1 MHVLRS
7 GSEGNVG
14 HNPMRITI
22 DDRDAV
28 IRLEEK
34 GSGTRRIV
42 VEMKDPGA
50 YSPRLHWDTQYP
62 PELIKAILEVKG
74 AAWLCD
80 EIARDEDPL
89 YVRSDLMMSL
99 LSYVRESDFV
109 GKLVLDFGCGSG
121 ASTVIIARM
130 FPRCRVLG
138 VELDERL
145 LELARLRIQH
155 YRLDN
160 VDLLRSPAA
169 DRIPEQALGVDFIL
183 LSAVWEHLLPAERP
197 LLLLQMWESLKLQG
211 VLFVNQTPDARFP
224 MEAHTTRLPLLN
236 YLPDR
241 VALWCAHRFAR
252 TVSPTAPWASLLKMG
267 IRGGTPGEILGILSQ
282 SPCSPV
288 LLQPKAHGITRQSDI
303 YYRSAQRRLHQR
315 YRGVKRACIVG
326 AFELAPMWGIPIAPY
341 VSLAIRKSRGV
352 SDQATKHRTEV

>member
-1 MHVLRS
+1 MLRC

-14 HNPMRITI
+14 HDQMRTTI

-28 IRLEEK
+28 IKVEEK

-62 PELIKAILEVKG
+62 PELIKSVLDVKG

-99 LSYVRESDFV
+99 LSYVRESHFD
-109 GKLVLDFGCGSG
+109 GKLDLDFGCGSG

-130 FPRCRVLG
+130 FPRCRILG
-138 VELDERL
+138 VELDEKL
-145 LELARLRIQH
+145 LELAPLRSQH

-160 VDLLRSPAA
+160 VDLLRSPSA
-169 DRIPEQALGVDFIL
+169 DRIPEQAQGVDFVL
-183 LSAVWEHLLPAERP
+183 LWAVWEHLLPAERP
-197 LLLLQMWESLKLQG
+197 LLLLQMWESSTLQG

-224 MEAHTTRLPLLN
+224 MEAHTTKLPLLN

-241 VALWCAHRFAR
+241 VAALWCAHRFAK
-252 TVSPTAPWASLLKMG
+252 TATPTTSWESLLRMG
-267 IRGGTPGEILGILSQ
+267 VRGGTPGEILGILSQ
-282 SPCSPV
+282 SRSSPV
-288 LLQPKAHGITRQSDI
+288 LLRPRGHRVKRQSDI
-303 YYRSAQRRLHQR
+303 YYRSAQRRLQQR

-326 AFELAPMWGIPIAPY
+326 AVELAPTLGIPIAPY
-341 VSLAIRKSRGV
+341 VSLAIRKSRGSV
-352 SDQATKHRTEV
+352 QPGHQA

>member
-1 MHVLRS
+1 
-7 GSEGNVG
+7 
-14 HNPMRITI
+14 MRITI

-28 IRLEEK
+28 IRVEEK

-42 VEMKDPGA
+42 VEMKDRRA

-62 PELIKAILEVKG
+62 PELIKAVLGVKG

-99 LSYVRESDFV
+99 LSYVEENDFD

-138 VELDERL
+138 VELDERF
-145 LELARLRIQH
+145 LELARLRSQH

-160 VDLLRSPAA
+160 VDLIRSPSA

-183 LSAVWEHLLPAERP
+183 LSAVWEHLMPAERP
-197 LLLLQMWESLKLQG
+197 LLLLQMWESLTMQG

-224 MEAHTTRLPLLN
+224 IEAHTTGLPLLN
-236 YLPDR
+236 YLPDC
-241 VALWCAHRFAR
+241 VALRCAHGFSKR
-252 TVSPTAPWASLLKMG
+252 VSPTTPWASLLRMG

-282 SPCSPV
+282 SPYSPV

-303 YYRSAQRRLHQR
+303 YYRSAQRRLQQR

-326 AFELAPMWGIPIAPY
+326 AVELAPTLGIPIAPY
-341 VSLAIRKSRGV
+341 VSLAIGKSRGV
-352 SDQATKHRTEV
+352 SDQDTKHRNDL